1 MEYNRGNMAKKPT
14 TIYLCDQ
21 CGNEF
26 PVWAGKCSMCGAW
39 NSLKEL
45 KIQNSKGR
53 SSIQNSKSLES
64 QKICDIEVHDNFRLE
79 TKIGEFDRVM
89 GGGIVPGSITLIGG
103 EPGIGKSTLILQV
116 ASSVGGVM
124 YNSAEESAQQ
134 IKMRADRLGVGQS
147 DILLLSEPNIEA
159 VLDLARKNR
168 PKLLIIDSIQTVTSD
183 NYDATA
189 GSIVQV
195 RECGIIL
202 QQFAKSTGIPVF
214 EIGHVTKEGN
224 LAGPRILEHL
234 VDTVLYLEGE
244 RFNDARILRGVK
256 NRFGATDEI
265 GIFSMQGKGMM
276 EVSNPSE
283 LFLSE
288 RQEGPG
294 SVVTVALEGTRPLLV
309 EIQAIV
315 VPTHFGYP
323 KRTSSGFDLNR
334 LNLLAAVVSKNG
346 GLDLSNHDIYLNV
359 VGGVKLKEPAADL
372 AVCAAIISS
381 ARNKSFGKDSC
392 LFGEVGLMG
401 ETRNVTR
408 KAEREKECKKL
419 GFANIKVDSIREL
432 NSKLGTK

>member
-1 MEYNRGNMAKKPT
+1 MAKKNS
-14 TIYLCDQ
+14 TIWLCDQ

-26 PVWAGKCSMCGAW
+26 PVWAGKCSLCGAW

-45 KIQNSKGR
+45 KLEGISRQSKTSR
-53 SSIQNSKSLES
+53 
-64 QKICDIEVHDNFRLE
+64 DITAYKMADVEAKNFSRIA
-79 TKIGEFDRVM
+79 TGISEFDRVM

-116 ASSVGGVM
+116 ASAVGGVL
-124 YNSAEESAQQ
+124 YNSAEESVQQ
-134 IKMRADRLGVGQS
+134 IKMRADRLKIGES
-147 DILLLSEPNIEA
+147 EITLLSEPNLEA
-159 VLDLARKNR
+159 VLNLARKNPPR
-168 PKLLIIDSIQTVTSD
+168 LLIIDSIQTVFSD
-183 NYDATA
+183 NYEATA

-202 QQFAKSTGIPVF
+202 QQFAKSSGIPVF

-244 RFNDARILRGVK
+244 RYSDARILRGVK

-265 GIFSMQGKGMM
+265 GIFSMQAKGMV
-276 EVSNPSE
+276 EVANPSE

-288 RQEGPG
+288 RQVGPG

-309 EIQAIV
+309 EIQALV
-315 VPTHFGYP
+315 TLTHFGYP

-334 LNLLAAVVSKNG
+334 LNLLAAVISKNG
-346 GLDLSNHDIYLNV
+346 GIDLSNHDIYLNI
-359 VGGVKLKEPAADL
+359 VGGIKLKEPAADL
-372 AVCAAIISS
+372 AVCAAIVSS
-381 ARNKSFGKDSC
+381 IRNKTFGKNAC
-392 LFGEVGLMG
+392 FFGEVGLMG

-408 KAEREKECKKL
+408 QKEREKECVKL
-419 GFANIKVDSIREL
+419 GFTKISLKSIKEL
-432 NSKLGTK
+432 SELLK

>member
-1 MEYNRGNMAKKPT
+1 MAKKPT
-14 TIYLCDQ
+14 IIYLCDQ

-45 KIQNSKGR
+45 KIE
-53 SSIQNSKSLES
+53 SSSAKASRASRDVSLY
-64 QKICDIEVHDNFRLE
+64 KIAEIKADDFSRIL
-79 TKIGEFDRVM
+79 TGISEFDRVM

-147 DILLLSEPNIEA
+147 DITLLSEPNVEA
-159 VLDLARKNR
+159 VLDLARKNK

-202 QQFAKSTGIPVF
+202 QQFAKSSGIPVF

-224 LAGPRILEHL
+224 LAGPKILEHL

-265 GIFSMQGKGMM
+265 GIFSMQGKGMV
-276 EVSNPSE
+276 EVTNPSE

-294 SVVTVALEGTRPLLV
+294 SVVTVAIEGTRPLLV

-359 VGGVKLKEPAADL
+359 VGGMKLKEPAADL

-381 ARNKSFGKDSC
+381 AMNKSFGKDSC

-408 KAEREKECKKL
+408 KAEREKESKKL
-419 GFANIKVDSIREL
+419 GFAQIKVDSIREL
-432 NSKLGTK
+432 NEKLGTK

>member
-1 MEYNRGNMAKKPT
+1 MAKKPT

-26 PVWAGKCSMCGAW
+26 PAWAGKCSMCGAW

-45 KIQNSKGR
+45 KIE
-53 SSIQNSKSLES
+53 SSSAKVSRASRDIATY
-64 QKICDIEVHDNFRLE
+64 KIADIKANDFSRIM
-79 TKIGEFDRVM
+79 TGISEFDRVM

-103 EPGIGKSTLILQV
+103 EPGIGKSTLILQA
-116 ASSVGGVM
+116 ASAIGGVM

-147 DILLLSEPNIEA
+147 DIILLSETNIEA

-168 PKLLIIDSIQTVTSD
+168 PKLLIIDSIQTVSSN

-244 RFNDARILRGVK
+244 RYSDARILRGVK

-265 GIFSMQGKGMM
+265 GIFSMQGKGMV
-276 EVSNPSE
+276 EISNPSE

-372 AVCAAIISS
+372 AVCASIISS
-381 ARNKSFGKDSC
+381 ARNKSFGKDAC

-401 ETRNVTR
+401 EVRNVTR
-408 KAEREKECKKL
+408 RAEREKECKKL
-419 GFANIKVDSIREL
+419 GFANIKVDSIRDL
-432 NSKLGTK
+432 NKILK